1 MLFQDPDRMAAARET
16 EEGGDPMLASQK
28 LIDAFNRQI
37 GNEMGA
43 SLQYVALAS
52 YFDVETLP
60 QLAQFFYRQSEE
72 ERLHA
77 MKFVKFIVDV
87 GGRVDIPEIPR
98 AKCDFQSAEEAVQL
112 AVTWEKQVTQQIY
125 DLLDLAVADKNH
137 IARRFL
143 DWFVDEQLEEVT
155 TMTSLVAI
163 IQRAGEERLILVE
176 DYLARGGAARLESPA
191 ASGEGG

>member
-1 MLFQDPDRMAAARET
+1 
-16 EEGGDPMLASQK
+16 MLASQK
-28 LIDAFNRQI
+28 LIDAFNGQI
-37 GNEMGA
+37 GHEMGA

-52 YFDVETLP
+52 YFDAEVLP

-72 ERLHA
+72 ERDHA

-98 AKCDFQSAEEAVQL
+98 ARCDFASAEEAVQL
-112 AVTWEKQVTQQIY
+112 AVDWEKQVTQQIY
-125 DLLDLAVADKNH
+125 DLLELAVKEKNH

-163 IQRAGEERLILVE
+163 IQRAGKERLILVE
-176 DYLARGGAARLESPA
+176 DYLARGGARSLESPA
-191 ASGEGG
+191 APSSGPG